1 LDRDGCGAS
10 AVNQNARNA
19 GRVTRLVNHLVPVSS
34 GPRSVQ
40 SDTLPLQT
48 EPLLNRGFLTQPPS
62 RGHAVQFYD
71 DETFLFEVVGRF
83 VSAGLRAGE
92 RALVIATASH
102 TLGILERIDADLLA
116 SARSSGQLTLI
127 DGEALL
133 STFMRDGLPDT
144 RLFQAELARVIAA
157 TQTHPAPR
165 LRAFGEMVDVL
176 CRAGNTRAALRLEEL
191 WNGAGNEQEFSLLCA
206 YAARSFPR
214 EEDGERFL
222 DVCRSHTHVLPTE
235 SFTPA
240 EDSDARLREIS
251 LLQQRARALEGEV
264 RSRKRVEE
272 SLRQALEHRLRVEA
286 ELRASL
292 EREQEALTVARANE
306 AFKEVFMG
314 MLGHDLRNPLNTIL
328 TTARLMTLRGELAPD
343 SQRRLERVV
352 SSGARMQRMIEQ
364 ILDMTRDRL
373 TDGIAVVRTPARD
386 LVPLVSSIVEE
397 TRLAHPQSVIDLCV
411 AGPCFGSVDAE
422 RFEQVVCNLL
432 GNAATHG
439 DCARPIT
446 VCLEE
451 QGERISLSV
460 LNHGVP
466 IDPEFLPFLF
476 DPLRRE
482 RKPPGQ
488 SEGLGLG
495 LYISERIVRAHGG
508 EMVVTSD
515 ALLGTRFQATFLRAA

>member
-1 LDRDGCGAS
+1 
-10 AVNQNARNA
+10 
-19 GRVTRLVNHLVPVSS
+19 VNHLVAVNSES
-34 GPRSVQ
+34 RSTQ
-40 SDTLPLQT
+40 SDTLHPTLSQ
-48 EPLLNRGFLTQPPS
+48 NCGFLTQPPPH
-62 RGHAVQFYD
+62 GHAVQFYD
-71 DETFLFEVVGRF
+71 DDAFLFEVVGRF
-83 VSAGLRAGE
+83 VAAGLRAGE
-92 RALVIATASH
+92 RTLVITTAGH
-102 TLGILERIDADLLA
+102 MQGILARIDADVLA
-116 SARSSGQLTLI
+116 RGRSTGQLTLI
-127 DGEALL
+127 DADALL
-133 STFMRDGLPDT
+133 STFMRNGLPDAG
-144 RLFQAELARVIAA
+144 LFQAALARVMAA
-157 TQTHPAPR
+157 THAHPAPH
-165 LRAFGEMVDVL
+165 LRAFGEMVDIL

-191 WNGAGNEQEFSLLCA
+191 WNEAGREQEFSLLCA

-214 EEDGERFL
+214 EGDGDEFL

-235 SFTPA
+235 SFTQL
-240 EDSDARLREIS
+240 EDSDTRLREIS
-251 LLQQRARALEGEV
+251 LLQQRARALEAEV

-292 EREQEALTVARANE
+292 QREQESLALARANE
-306 AFKEVFMG
+306 AFKEAFMG
-314 MLGHDLRNPLNTIL
+314 ILGHDLRNPLNTIL
-328 TTARLMTLRGELAPD
+328 TTARLMTLRGELGPD

-352 SSGARMQRMIEQ
+352 SSGTRMQRMIEQ

-373 TDGIAVVRTPARD
+373 TDGIAVARTPARD
-386 LVPLVSSIVEE
+386 LVPLVRKIVEE
-397 TRLAHPQSVIDLCV
+397 TRLAHPDSVIEFCV
-411 AGPCFGSVDAE
+411 SGPCFGSVDAE

-466 IDPEFLPFLF
+466 IDPEFLPLLF

-482 RKPPGQ
+482 RKPEGR

-508 EMVVTSD
+508 EIVVTSH
-515 ALLGTRFQATFLRAA
+515 ALLGTKFRATFLRAA